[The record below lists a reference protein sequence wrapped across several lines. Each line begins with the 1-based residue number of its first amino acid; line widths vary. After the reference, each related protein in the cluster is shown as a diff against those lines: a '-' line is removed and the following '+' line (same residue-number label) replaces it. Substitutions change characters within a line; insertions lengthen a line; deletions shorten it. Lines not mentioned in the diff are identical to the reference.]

1 MFTSQELQIIK
12 AALDSITIKGSDAK
26 VLAKLQIKVE
36 EFLLSPDTPTQSPPE
51 KKPK

>member
-36 EFLLSPDTPTQSPPE
+36 EFLLSPDITTPDSTD
-51 KKPK
+51 KKSK